1 MGSERVSISLDS
13 LVILLLAP
21 FKGKRYITVS
31 QVSGVLGV
39 STRSAGRILSKL
51 EKAGYVRRYSTRTY
65 EVLFRSDRPVAT
77 MGIDHRSPMNTYLA
91 RPR

>member
-1 MGSERVSISLDS
+1 MGDDKVSISLDS

-21 FKGKRYITVS
+21 FKGRRYITLS

-51 EKAGYVRRYSTRTY
+51 EKAGYVRRYSSRTY
-65 EVLFRSDRPVAT
+65 EVLFNSDRPVAT
-77 MGIDHRSPMNTYLA
+77 IGIDHKAPRNAYLTA
-91 RPR
+91 SR